1 MTVTQNTNETIK
13 IFIHEQFLYDRPEV
27 NLTPDLPLLEE
38 RLMDSLQLMQLVVF
52 LEEKFA
58 LRIDITD
65 LVIENFTSINTI
77 SAFIEKLKT
86 GH

>member
-65 LVIENFTSINTI
+65 LVIENFASINTI

>member
-1 MTVTQNTNETIK
+1 MFNDCRRVERRIVMKLDTAAQ
-13 IFIHEQFLYDRPEV
+13 
-27 NLTPDLPLLEE
+27 LELE
-38 RLMDSLQLMQLVVF
+38 PCCIRCRLEGLDQIRQ
-52 LEEKFA
+52 EFA

-65 LVIENFTSINTI
+65 LVIENFASINTI

>member
-1 MTVTQNTNETIK
+1 MTITQNTNETIK

-52 LEEKFA
+52 LEEKFG

-65 LVIENFTSINTI
+65 LVIENFASINTI
-77 SAFIEKLKT
+77 SAFIEKQKT